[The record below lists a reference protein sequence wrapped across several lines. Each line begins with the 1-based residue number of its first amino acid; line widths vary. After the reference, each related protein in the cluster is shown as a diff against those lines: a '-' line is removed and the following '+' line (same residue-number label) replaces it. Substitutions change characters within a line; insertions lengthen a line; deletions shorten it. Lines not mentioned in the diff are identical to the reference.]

1 MLVDST
7 GTISGGFTPPFQ
19 RTLWT
24 GAPADGPELTD
35 VALVRDLPAV
45 VVERHDDRA
54 AGARR
59 EAGQDD
65 GPVTAD
71 ELPAERLVR
80 RARRP
85 LPLVRQLERRGCGS
99 PGREQAREG
108 EPAAHR
114 RRRRGGRGRPI
125 AWQQA

>member
-35 VALVRDLPAV
+35 VALVRDLPGV
-45 VVERHDDRA
+45 VVERHDGRA

-59 EAGQDD
+59 EAGQDE
-65 GPVTAD
+65 GPRTAGPP
-71 ELPAERLVR
+71 PAGR
-80 RARRP
+80 RVAPAPPPPRP
-85 LPLVRQLERRGCGS
+85 GRQLG
-99 PGREQAREG
+99 
-108 EPAAHR
+108 
-114 RRRRGGRGRPI
+114 RRGGGFTRRGEG
-125 AWQQA
+125 

>member
-65 GPVTAD
+65 GPATAD
-71 ELPAERLVR
+71 ERPAERLGGRAGPPPALVR
-80 RARRP
+80 PPRRP
-85 LPLVRQLERRGCGS
+85 GRR
-99 PGREQAREG
+99 P
-108 EPAAHR
+108 P
-114 RRRRGGRGRPI
+114 RP
-125 AWQQA
+125 

>member
-65 GPVTAD
+65 GPGTPD
-71 ELPAERLVR
+71 ELPAERLGR

-85 LPLVRQLERRGCGS
+85 LPLVRQLERRRGG
-99 PGREQAREG
+99 PAGPEQARG
-108 EPAAHR
+108 RAPPAPRPR
-114 RRRRGGRGRPI
+114 RRRPRAR
-125 AWQQA
+125 